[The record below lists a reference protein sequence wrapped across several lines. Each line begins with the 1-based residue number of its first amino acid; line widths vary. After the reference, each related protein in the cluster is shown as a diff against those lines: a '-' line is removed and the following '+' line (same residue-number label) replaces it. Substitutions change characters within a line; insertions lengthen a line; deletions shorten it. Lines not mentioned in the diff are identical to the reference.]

1 MTTPTAPYLD
11 TDVLVCGGGSAGMT
25 AAIAAART
33 GAATTLVERYGFPGG
48 ISTQVLD
55 TFYGFYLPGQADS
68 GERPERVVGGIPWEI
83 ASALLASG
91 AAIERPNSYGAGTGV
106 TYDPTALKVLWE
118 RTALDAGVRLLY
130 HAFVCGALA
139 GGDRLHGVRVATK
152 AGLLEIRARVVVD
165 ATGDGDVAAWA
176 GAPFEK
182 AGASGESQAM
192 TTTFS
197 MINVDVDRAK
207 AVRQPEL
214 QRLMAEAIEA
224 GYDLP
229 RREGSVHVTPLPG
242 TMVTNMTR
250 VAGLDPTDP
259 EDLTRAEVEGRRQAM
274 EYARFLTDRV
284 PGYEDA
290 VIGGV
295 SNQIGVRET
304 RRIHGHYRLAREDVL
319 EARDHPDGIARCGAP
334 IEAHSAGKGDTR
346 WEYLPAG
353 RTYAIPYRCLVPRQI
368 DNLLVAGR
376 CLSATYDAHASV
388 RSMAQCMAMGQA
400 AGTAAALAL
409 RTATKPHTLNTDHLR
424 TRLEADGVIL

>member
-1 MTTPTAPYLD
+1 MTTPTTPYLD
-11 TDVLVCGGGSAGMT
+11 VDVLVCGGGSAGMT
-25 AAIAAART
+25 AAVAAART
-33 GAATTLVERYGFPGG
+33 GAATALVERYGFPGG

-55 TFYGFYLPGQADS
+55 TFYGFYTPGDA
-68 GERPERVVGGIPWEI
+68 PERVVGGIPWEI
-83 ASALLASG
+83 ASALLATG
-91 AAIERPNSYGAGTGV
+91 AAIERPNSYGAGTGI

-118 RTALDAGVRLLY
+118 RTALAAGVRLLY
-130 HAFVCGALA
+130 HAFVCGVVAR
-139 GGDRLHGVRVATK
+139 GDRLHGVRVASK
-152 AGLLEIRARVVVD
+152 AGLLEIRARALVD

-182 AGASGESQAM
+182 AGASGEAQAM

-197 MINVDVDRAK
+197 MVNVDVDRAR
-207 AVRQPEL
+207 AVKQPEL
-214 QRLMAEAIEA
+214 QRLMADAIDA

-259 EDLTRAEVEGRRQAM
+259 EDLTRAEVEGRRQAL

-284 PGYEDA
+284 PVYGA
-290 VIGGV
+290 SAIGGV
-295 SNQIGVRET
+295 STQIGIRET
-304 RRIHGHYRLAREDVL
+304 RRIHGQYRLTREDVL
-319 EARDHPDGIARCGAP
+319 EARDAPDGIARCGAP
-334 IEAHSAGKGDTR
+334 IEVHSAGKGDTR

-353 RTYAIPYRCLVPRQI
+353 RTYAIPYRCLVPQQI

-388 RSMAQCMAMGQA
+388 RSMGQCMAMGQA
-400 AGTAAALAL
+400 AGTAAALAV
-409 RTATKPHTLNTDHLR
+409 RTGAKPHTLAPTLLR
-424 TRLEADGVIL
+424 ETLTKDGVIL